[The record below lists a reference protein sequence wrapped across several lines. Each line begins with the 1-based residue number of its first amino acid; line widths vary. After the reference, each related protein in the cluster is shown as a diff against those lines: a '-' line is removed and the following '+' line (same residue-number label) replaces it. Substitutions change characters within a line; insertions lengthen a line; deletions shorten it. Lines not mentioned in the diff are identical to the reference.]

1 MSWNTWDISTAL
13 FPVLPVVWQSNKA
26 SAVEKYLL
34 KTPGNGISETL
45 NFKMSL
51 DASTLKHL
59 FLWCKFQSQL
69 LFIISLLLENF
80 LTALHG
86 LYEFSHKWKEV
97 LTGEKLATLAI
108 SRIVLNRCV
117 HIVKEVIAWNLL
129 PSLWLLEQSKEV
141 TLWVNLSWHIR
152 SYI

>member
-1 MSWNTWDISTAL
+1 MEHLGHFDCIVPSLACSLTKQQGI
-13 FPVLPVVWQSNKA
+13 P
-26 SAVEKYLL
+26 VEKYLL

-51 DASTLKHL
+51 DALTLKNL
-59 FLWCKFQSQL
+59 CLWCEFQSQL
-69 LFIISLLLENF
+69 LFIVSLLLENF

-86 LYEFSHKWKEV
+86 FYEFSHKWKEV
-97 LTGEKLATLAI
+97 FTGRKLASLAI

-117 HIVKEVIAWNLL
+117 HIVEEVIAWNLL
-129 PSLWLLEQSKEV
+129 PSLWLFEQSKEV

>member
-1 MSWNTWDISTAL
+1 MSWNTGDISTAL
-13 FPVLPVVWQSNKA
+13 LPVLPVVWQSNKA

-45 NFKMSL
+45 KFKMSL
-51 DASTLKHL
+51 DALTLKHL
-59 FLWCKFQSQL
+59 CLWCKFQGQL

-86 LYEFSHKWKEV
+86 FYEFSHKWKEV
-97 LTGEKLATLAI
+97 LTGVKLASLAI
-108 SRIVLNRCV
+108 SRIILNRCV

-129 PSLWLLEQSKEV
+129 PSLWLFEQSKEV